1 LHHFIIRPD
10 FPRIILLEVLRIRKG
25 HPTMGSLPH
34 IHKGKNKASQLKEF
48 RLFSNLPP
56 ELRILVW
63 QFASQEIRVIT
74 VKNSSQTTRGEDLKA
89 THDAE
94 TVPSILH
101 TCQES
106 RAISQNYYKLRL
118 GATFHQ
124 KPIYFSYDH
133 DVLHFPQIQ
142 DLVVLYRLAKRNQES
157 WVEWFKLKDN
167 LKTMIIGSDFSFLVN
182 VKTHRFW
189 KVENFYIQDLDA
201 LRRESLLWPLGLEI
215 LETRWKTQSTAAGP
229 NHLRGGMVPEL
240 KSISGSRLEYLMKRE
255 RVRYTR

>member
-1 LHHFIIRPD
+1 
-10 FPRIILLEVLRIRKG
+10 
-25 HPTMGSLPH
+25 MGPLPH

-48 RLFSNLPP
+48 KLFSNLPQ

-74 VKNSSQTTRGEDLKA
+74 VKNSSQTTREEDLKA
-89 THDAE
+89 THDAK

-101 TCQES
+101 TGQES

-133 DVLHFPQIQ
+133 DVLHFPQNQ

-157 WVEWFKLKDN
+157 
-167 LKTMIIGSDFSFLVN
+167 
-182 VKTHRFW
+182 
-189 KVENFYIQDLDA
+189 
-201 LRRESLLWPLGLEI
+201 
-215 LETRWKTQSTAAGP
+215 
-229 NHLRGGMVPEL
+229 
-240 KSISGSRLEYLMKRE
+240 
-255 RVRYTR
+255 